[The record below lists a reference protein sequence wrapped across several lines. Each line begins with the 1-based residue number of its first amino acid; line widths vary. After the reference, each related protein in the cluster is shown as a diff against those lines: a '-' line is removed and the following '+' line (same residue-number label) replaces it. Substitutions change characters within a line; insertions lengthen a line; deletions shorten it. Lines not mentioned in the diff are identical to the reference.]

1 VRQASR
7 TLDELAQLMPDT
19 AERTLLD
26 GQTKEVPL
34 HELEA
39 GDRVLVRPGAAVAG
53 DGEIVEAKSV
63 VDECMIIGE
72 SKPLG

>member
-1 VRQASR
+1 
-7 TLDELAQLMPDT
+7 
-19 AERTLLD
+19 
-26 GQTKEVPL
+26 VPL
-34 HELEA
+34 RELEA
-39 GDRVLVRPGAAVAG
+39 GDLVLVRPGAAVAG